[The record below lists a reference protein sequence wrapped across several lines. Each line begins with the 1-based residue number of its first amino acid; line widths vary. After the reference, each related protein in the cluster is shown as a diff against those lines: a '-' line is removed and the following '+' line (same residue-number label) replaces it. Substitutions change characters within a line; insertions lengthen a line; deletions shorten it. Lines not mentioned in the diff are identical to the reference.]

1 MSSLFSSLGESLGIS
16 SSKGIKLE
24 SAFVNFCLPE
34 ILDGK
39 DRYLC
44 ESCNELVQSTKTLT
58 LKSLPQV
65 LCVQL
70 KRFRHDSYF
79 SSKLNN
85 VVEYPLEGLDLRHF
99 LHKEFIGSPLSSNSE
114 YDLLGIVNHR
124 GSFNG
129 GHYVAYCRNLETGRW
144 LEFDDSRV
152 REISKAELMTVQA
165 YLLFY
170 IQKSEPDRER
180 QRQDIVKS
188 ISNCV
193 DSSATAFVSKQWY
206 NRLVNSS
213 NPGPIDSFDVT
224 CRHGQLRP
232 TLFNESNCST
242 ASFLKGIPDAEDFL
256 EQLRAGYGELGG
268 FGILR
273 EPGRCEKC
281 SEEAAALER
290 RRNREDEEI
299 QALDTASIV
308 QGEFWYLIDS
318 NWLHHW
324 NAFKN
329 GRQGPP
335 GPISNHR
342 FFKSSNSSI
351 LRDNLARGTHYRGVN
366 ERVWGY
372 FYGIYGGGPA
382 IKRATINIYNN

>member
-1 MSSLFSSLGESLGIS
+1 MINSLTCRCHCSRVPKLQPQQQPPRTSWAVSSRLWASPSASAAARESNWKAPSSIS
-16 SSKGIKLE
+16 AS
-24 SAFVNFCLPE
+24 
-34 ILDGK
+34 
-39 DRYLC
+39 
-44 ESCNELVQSTKTLT
+44 
-58 LKSLPQV
+58 LKSWMAKTGT
-65 LCVQL
+65 CVKAAMSWCSQRRPSRWSL
-70 KRFRHDSYF
+70 

-256 EQLRAGYGELGG
+256 EQLRAVYGELGG

-273 EPGRCEKC
+273 EPGPWIRLQLSRANSGILSIPIGCITGMLLRTEGKAHLVP
-281 SEEAAALER
+281 SPT
-290 RRNREDEEI
+290 
-299 QALDTASIV
+299 TASSNQATLLSYEITWHV
-308 QGEFWYLIDS
+308 VPTTGELMKGY
-318 NWLHHW
+318 
-324 NAFKN
+324 
-329 GRQGPP
+329 
-335 GPISNHR
+335 
-342 FFKSSNSSI
+342 
-351 LRDNLARGTHYRGVN
+351 GVTFTVFMGAAPQLN
-366 ERVWGY
+366 ELQ
-372 FYGIYGGGPA
+372 
-382 IKRATINIYNN
+382 